1 MDAAISGLELAA
13 GILKII
19 PPACQVASMIYEKA
33 MDMHNKFKTEK
44 NNTPGTEAQSKQQED
59 MIMRETGDEMGVI
72 SIGTESQIKQQGQMM
87 SEMRD
92 EMRDISITSKLS
104 LEMISKVFMQVHIFN
119 QLSLWVLRWKLLKH
133 KLPSSTHSRATTNW
147 KLFYQCGVSG

>member
-1 MDAAISGLELAA
+1 
-13 GILKII
+13 
-19 PPACQVASMIYEKA
+19 
-33 MDMHNKFKTEK
+33 
-44 NNTPGTEAQSKQQED
+44 
-59 MIMRETGDEMGVI
+59 MIMRETGDEMGVIPIGTESQIKQQGQMMSEMRDEMGVISIGTESQIKQQGQMEREMRDEMGVI

-119 QLSLWVLRWKLLKH
+119 HLSLWVLRWKLLKH